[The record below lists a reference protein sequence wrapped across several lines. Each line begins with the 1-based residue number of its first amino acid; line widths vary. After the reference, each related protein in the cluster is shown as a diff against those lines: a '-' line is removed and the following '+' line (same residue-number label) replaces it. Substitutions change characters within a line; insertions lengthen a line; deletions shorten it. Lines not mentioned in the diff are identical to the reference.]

1 MTANIK
7 VKNWKVDQ
15 IIDEAHKYHLAIC
28 RVNNEDGTYTLH
40 LDQPVLKETE
50 KAVYVSLDAETYGEN
65 ARSFRTWIPKS
76 CIVA

>member
-7 VKNWKVDQ
+7 VKEWKVNQ
-15 IIDEAHKYHLAIC
+15 INDECGKFHMVIC
-28 RVNNEDGTYTLH
+28 RKNNEDGTWTLH

-50 KAVYVSLDAETYGEN
+50 KAVYVSLDAMTYGDN
-65 ARSFRTWIPKS
+65 LKSFRTWIPKS

>member
-1 MTANIK
+1 MTIK
-7 VKNWKVDQ
+7 VKEWKVNQ
-15 IIDEAHKYHLAIC
+15 INEDAHKYHLTIC
-28 RVNNEDGTYTLH
+28 RHDNEDGTYTLK
-40 LDQPVLKETE
+40 LDQPMLKETE